1 MSMAARISLLAAC
14 AVGLAV
20 ALSSVAA
27 YVTLRAQLHDR
38 LDSSLLQRA
47 SQASRTD
54 FVSKATLLNIPS
66 DFLGAADLRIF
77 LISSGEV
84 IPADRADWISPLSA
98 NERAVADGSI
108 TQNLRTIYRDGHEY
122 RVATVQAQSGTALMF
137 VQSAEPIERTLDR
150 LGFVLLLVG
159 AGGIVAAALIGL
171 AVGRSALMPV
181 RRLSAAA
188 EHIAR
193 TEQLKPIQVTGDD
206 ELASLATSFNK
217 MLVAL
222 QASRDRQR
230 RLVADA
236 GHELR
241 TPLTSLRTN
250 LELLA
255 QADRRGGLA
264 PHQRDEL
271 LTDVTG
277 QVEELS
283 TLVGDLVELARD
295 EPLERTPEPLDL
307 ADIVARATD
316 RVRRRAPG
324 VTFDV
329 HTNAWWVVG
338 EAQILERAVT
348 NLLDNA
354 AKYGPPGGTVTVE
367 LDKGQLDVADQGEGI
382 TDRDLP
388 MIFERFYRA
397 DSARTMPG
405 SGLGLSIVRQAAERH
420 GGSVSVRNSKPHGV
434 VFSMRVPGRGE
445 DRAAPVQDARA
456 AVLAQRPPASR

>member
-1 MSMAARISLLAAC
+1 MAARISLLAAC
-14 AVGLAV
+14 AVGFAV
-20 ALSSVAA
+20 AVSSLAA

-38 LDSSLLQRA
+38 LDASLLERA
-47 SQASRTD
+47 SKASETD
-54 FVSKATLLNIPS
+54 IVKEATVRDISS
-66 DFLGAADLRIF
+66 DLLGAADLRIF
-77 LISSGEV
+77 LV
-84 IPADRADWISPLSA
+84 YADGAVYPDATWIGPTTA
-98 NERAVADGSI
+98 NERAVADESI
-108 TQNLRTIYRDGHEY
+108 NHTLRTVNRAGVEY
-122 RVATVQAQSGTALMF
+122 RTATVQGGSGTALMF
-137 VQSAEPIERTLDR
+137 VQSAQPIEDTLDR
-150 LGFVLLLVG
+150 MALVLLLVG

-193 TEQLKPIQVTGDD
+193 TDELSPIPVTGDD

-217 MLVAL
+217 MLLAL
-222 QASRDRQR
+222 RSSRDRQR
-230 RLVADA
+230 QLVADA

-255 QADRRGGLA
+255 QADRRGGMQ
-264 PHQRDEL
+264 PHERDEIL
-271 LTDVTG
+271 NDVTG

-295 EPLERTPEPLDL
+295 EPLSRTPEPLDL
-307 ADIVARATD
+307 ADIVARAVD
-316 RVRRRAPG
+316 RVRRRAPSA
-324 VTFDV
+324 TFDV
-329 HTNAWWVVG
+329 DTSPWWVLG

-354 AKYGPPGGTVTVE
+354 AKWGPPGGTITVR
-367 LDKGQLDVADQGEGI
+367 LSDGQLTVADQGPGVKPE
-382 TDRDLP
+382 DLP

-397 DSARTMPG
+397 DDARTMPG

-420 GGSVSVRNSKPHGV
+420 GGTVAIANRVPHGSEFTV
-434 VFSMRVPGRGE
+434 SIPGSTD
-445 DRAAPVQDARA
+445 DRQAARAPVPNR
-456 AVLAQRPPASR
+456 RPVSGSV

>member
-1 MSMAARISLLAAC
+1 MAARISLLAAC

-20 ALSSVAA
+20 GLSSVAA
-27 YVTLRAQLHDR
+27 YVTLREQLHER

-47 SQASRTD
+47 TQASRTD
-54 FVSKATLLNIPS
+54 FVSSATLANIPS

-77 LISSGEV
+77 LIADSAV
-84 IPADRADWISPLSA
+84 IPSDRADWITPLSDD
-98 NERAVADGSI
+98 ERAVADGSI
-108 TQNLRTIYRDGHEY
+108 TQNLRTIYRDGNEY

-150 LGFVLLLVG
+150 LGLVLLLVG

-193 TEQLKPIQVTGDD
+193 TEQLKPIRVTGDD

-255 QADRRGGLA
+255 QANRRGGLE

-295 EPLERTPEPLDL
+295 EPLDL
-307 ADIVARATD
+307 ADIVVRAVD

-329 HTNAWWVVG
+329 RTHAWWVVG

-367 LDKGQLDVADQGEGI
+367 LKQGQLVVADEGEGI
-382 TDRDLP
+382 SDRDLP

-397 DSARTMPG
+397 DSARTMSG

-420 GGSVSVRNSKPHGV
+420 GGSVSVSNREPRGV
-434 VFSMRVPGRGE
+434 AFSMKLPGRGE
-445 DRAAPVQDARA
+445 DLSVPQQHAG
-456 AVLAQRPPASR
+456 AVLPAPSAPRR